1 MTSEHADEAA
11 IDSLVAP
18 TPFAGA
24 IAVSYLRVSTKEQA
38 EKGGNAEGFSIPA
51 QREANQRKAD
61 QLGATIVEEF
71 VDAGESARKADRPEL
86 MRMIK
91 YVATHKTN
99 YCIVHKV
106 DRLARN
112 RADDVTIH
120 LALKDAGVTL
130 VSATENIDETPSG
143 MLLHG
148 IMSSI
153 AEFYSR
159 NLATEVVKGLSQKA
173 AQGGTV
179 TKAPIGY
186 RNVGIRDDMGREIR
200 TVEVDEER
208 AGLVRWAF
216 QVFASGDWTTSQ
228 LHQELVARGLTTS
241 PTPRRPSKPI
251 AKSTVHRMLTNP
263 YYKGAIVYQGVTYRG
278 AHDPIVP
285 VEVWEQVQIVLGT
298 HKSAADAT
306 QIHDHYL
313 KGSVF
318 CGQCGSRLIVC
329 NAKSSQGTIYPYFVC
344 SSRHAGRNNCT
355 RQAMLIE
362 DVEQLIE
369 RFYTR
374 VQIPTATRQAL
385 SEMIHAKFDQMMS
398 EGAAELAELATRRT
412 ELEGEQTKLL
422 QAHYAGAIPLDLLK
436 REQDRINASLETIE
450 FRIQAHNGE
459 YAEARANLDDSL
471 VLMSN
476 MADIYAN
483 ADDANRRLCNQALFT
498 AIYIDEDNDIRVGY
512 RTPFDGL
519 SSTDLQADAL
529 TWAEQARTQVEAH
542 AEAVGTHKKGQVSTP
557 TKGGPLVESSNLT
570 HLGWMTRLELATT
583 WTTTRGSTS

>member
-1 MTSEHADEAA
+1 MTIIDADRTA

-18 TPFAGA
+18 TPFPGSV
-24 IAVSYLRVSTKEQA
+24 AVSYLRVSTKEQA
-38 EKGGNAEGFSIPA
+38 EKGGQAEGFSIPA

-61 QLGATIVEEF
+61 QLGATIIEEF

-86 MRMIK
+86 MRMIQ
-91 YVATHKTN
+91 YVAKHKTN

-186 RNVGIRDDMGREIR
+186 RNVGVRDEFGREVR
-200 TVEVDEER
+200 TVEIDEER
-208 AGLVRWAF
+208 APLVRWAF

-228 LHQELVARGLTTS
+228 LHQELVARGLTTAAS
-241 PTPRRPSKPI
+241 PRRPSRPI
-251 AKSTVHRMLTNP
+251 GKSSVHRMLTNP
-263 YYKGAIVYQGVTYRG
+263 YYKGSVRYQGVTYAG
-278 AHDPIVP
+278 VHEAIVP
-285 VEVWEQVQIVLGT
+285 NEVWDQVQTVLGT
-298 HKSAADAT
+298 HRSAADAT
-306 QIHDHYL
+306 QVHEHYL
-313 KGSVF
+313 KGTVF
-318 CGQCGSRLIVC
+318 CGQCGSRLLVC

-344 SSRHAGRNNCT
+344 ASRHGGRGDCA

-362 DVEQLIE
+362 QVERLIE
-369 RFYTR
+369 RFYAK
-374 VQIPTATRQAL
+374 VQIDPETIEAV
-385 SEMIHAKFDQMMS
+385 SGMIHARFDEMMA
-398 EGAAELAELATRRT
+398 EGAAELADLASRRT
-412 ELEGEQTKLL
+412 QLEGEQQKLL

-436 REQDRINASLETIE
+436 REQDRITASLETIE
-450 FRIQAHNGE
+450 HRITAHHGH
-459 YAEARANLDDSL
+459 YADARENLDDSL
-471 VLMSN
+471 KLLSN
-476 MADIYAN
+476 AADIYEH
-483 ADDANRRLCNQALFT
+483 ADDANRRLINQALFK
-498 AIYIDEDNDIRVGY
+498 AIYIDEDNDVRVGY
-512 RTPFDGL
+512 RNPYDGL
-519 SSTDLQADAL
+519 SLSGLHADAL
-529 TWAEQARTQVEAH
+529 SWA
-542 AEAVGTHKKGQVSTP
+542 AEAKKMGQAGTA
-557 TKGGPLVESSNLT
+557 TKGGPLVASS
-570 HLGWMTRLELATT
+570 HLTRL
-583 WTTTRGSTS
+583 G